1 MTAIP
6 AGLSRAPNL
15 FLAQLQLG
23 QINRGNVNLFHVQ
36 QQLATGRAINRVS
49 DDPAKAAAITAIDQ
63 SIERSAQWLRNFDT
77 AQTALDL
84 LDGALGDAQDAALE
98 AKSIALEYVNSTFN
112 PQDRA
117 AAATTV
123 DSLIQKALEIAN
135 RKSNVGHMFGG
146 DFPGN
151 QPVLNMLGGY
161 ASTAQGQGLRIDL
174 GPGIDLPLTRGQ
186 DTPLGGTSARVR
198 GFTEL
203 RPPVTNDTPLDDLRG
218 ARGQGIERGTFQL
231 RIADEIETVDLA
243 NADTAGDIAT
253 AIQAAIQRIENRTE
267 RQYLGPQG
275 VRFEARNLRID
286 LLAADA
292 DGPIPA
298 VTFSDIAQGAAAADL
313 GLVEPGDFSATNA
326 DGTDLNPKL
335 TWLSPI
341 DQIDDLPLANIRIR
355 NGGQTRVVDLS
366 NVQTLQDVRNAVQAT
381 GLGVKLELNQETGT
395 IDLLSTLAVAEGF
408 GLSVEELPGN
418 FDTASRLGIRSFAA
432 QTPVDSLND
441 GRGVRVITG
450 QADPVT
456 GEIDPQRNTDFRVNL
471 GDGRSFDVDLRPQDL
486 QTIATI
492 ADRINQAASDAGI
505 AVPAQFEAGVVQ
517 HGQGGLAFRQ
527 APGLPQPLSLE
538 RLNASPALRDLGL
551 DAPTY
556 APDTAVLAGRDV
568 AQARVRNIFSDL
580 LDLRQALLNDDETGI
595 GFAGEAVE
603 ERITQIAQI
612 RAIVGGDARTVRQA
626 AQLREDI
633 VLLDEATRSNLQDTD
648 FAAAA
653 VRLNQLQVQMAATLQ
668 VTATSRQQSLL
679 DFLG

>member
-1 MTAIP
+1 MSVVP

-23 QINRGNVNLFHVQ
+23 QINRGNVDLFHVQ

-49 DDPAKAAAITAIDQ
+49 DDPARAAAITAIDQ
-63 SIERSAQWLRNFDT
+63 SIERSSQWLRNFDT
-77 AQTALDL
+77 ARTALDI
-84 LDGALGDAQDAALE
+84 LDGALGDAQDTALE
-98 AKSIALEYVNSTFN
+98 AKSIALEYLNSTFN

-123 DSLIQKALEIAN
+123 DSLIQKAFEVAN

-151 QPVLNMLGGY
+151 QPVLNILGGY
-161 ASTAQGQGLRIDL
+161 ASTANGQGLRIDL
-174 GPGIDLPLTRGQ
+174 GPGIDLPLTRGP
-186 DTPLGGTSARVR
+186 DTPLGGTSARVK
-198 GFTEL
+198 GFAEL
-203 RPPVTNDTPLDDLRG
+203 RPPVTNDTPIDDLRG
-218 ARGQGIERGTFQL
+218 AQGQGIERGTFQL
-231 RIADEIETVDLA
+231 RIGDEAETVDLT

-253 AIQAAIQRIENRTE
+253 AIQAAIQRIETRTE

-286 LLAADA
+286 LLAGDA
-292 DGPIPA
+292 DGPIPGL
-298 VTFSDIAQGAAAADL
+298 TFADIAQGQAAADL
-313 GLVEPGDFSATNA
+313 GLIDPGTFSATNA
-326 DGTDLNPKL
+326 DGADLNPKL

-341 DQIDDLPLANIRIR
+341 NEIEDLPLANIRIR
-355 NGGQTRVVDLS
+355 NGGQTRIVDLS
-366 NVQTLQDVRNAVQAT
+366 NAQTLQDIRNAVEAT
-381 GLGVKLELNQETGT
+381 GLGVKVELNQETGT
-395 IDLLSTLAVAEGF
+395 IDLLSTLAVAEGS
-408 GLSVEELPGN
+408 GLSVEEVPGN
-418 FDTASRLGIRSFAA
+418 FDTATRLGIRSFAP
-432 QTPVDSLND
+432 QTPVESLND
-441 GRGVRVITG
+441 GRGVRIIEG

-456 GEIDPQRNTDFRVNL
+456 GEIDPQRNTDFRVTL
-471 GDGRSFDVDLRPQDL
+471 GDGQSFDVDLRPQDL

-492 ADRINQAASDAGI
+492 AQRINQAAADAGI
-505 AVPAQFEAGVVQ
+505 SVPDEFEAGTVQ
-517 HGQGGLAFRQ
+517 DGPGGLAFRQ
-527 APGLPQPLSLE
+527 APGLPQPITLE

-551 DAPTY
+551 EAPTY
-556 APDTAVLAGRDV
+556 SPDTATLAGRDV

-612 RAIVGGDARTVRQA
+612 RAIVGGDAQTVQQA
-626 AQLREDI
+626 AELREDI
-633 VLLDEATRSNLQDTD
+633 VLLDEATRSSLQDTD

-653 VRLNQLQVQMAATLQ
+653 VRLNQLQIQMAAALQ